1 MTENS
6 LKEPFDW
13 YGPDAATFG
22 DRVVGAREK
31 SGMTQAEL
39 SRRLGIKLTTL
50 QGWEEDRSEPRANK
64 LQMLTGMLNVSLSWL
79 LSGEGIGPEEPSVVP
94 MSGNTQ
100 AVLIEMRA
108 IKTDMI
114 RTAERLSRLEKQLRL
129 NLNE

>member
-6 LKEPFDW
+6 LEEPFDW

-50 QGWEEDRSEPRANK
+50 QSWEEDRSEPRANK

-79 LSGEGIGPEEPSVVP
+79 LSGEGIGPEEPSTVP
-94 MSGNTQ
+94 LSDDTQ
-100 AVLIEMRA
+100 AILIEMRA
-108 IKTDMI
+108 IKTDMT
-114 RTAERLSRLEKQLRL
+114 RTADRLSRLEKRLRL
-129 NLNE
+129 NLK

>member
-6 LKEPFDW
+6 LEEPFDW

-31 SGMTQAEL
+31 SGMTQVEL

-50 QGWEEDRSEPRANK
+50 RGWEEDRSEPRANK

-79 LSGEGIGPEEPSVVP
+79 LSGEGIGPEEPSTVP
-94 MSGNTQ
+94 LSDDTQ
-100 AVLIEMRA
+100 AILIEMRA
-108 IKTDMI
+108 IKTDMT
-114 RTAERLSRLEKQLRL
+114 RTADRLGRLEKRLRL
-129 NLNE
+129 NLK

>member
-6 LKEPFDW
+6 LTEPFDW

-22 DRVVGAREK
+22 ARVVGAREK

-79 LSGEGIGPEEPSVVP
+79 LSGEGIGPEEPSTVP
-94 MSGNTQ
+94 LSDDTQ
-100 AVLIEMRA
+100 TILIEMRA
-108 IKTDMI
+108 IKNDMT
-114 RTAERLSRLEKQLRL
+114 RTADRLSRLEKRLRL
-129 NLNE
+129 NLK

>member
-1 MTENS
+1 MTENT
-6 LKEPFDW
+6 LEAPIDW
-13 YGPDAATFG
+13 YGPDSATFG

-79 LSGEGIGPEEPSVVP
+79 LSGEGIGPEEPSAVP
-94 MSGNTQ
+94 MSGDTQ
-100 AVLIEMRA
+100 AILIEMRA

-129 NLNE
+129 NLK

>member
-6 LKEPFDW
+6 LEEPFDW

-79 LSGEGIGPEEPSVVP
+79 LSGEGIGPEEPSTVP
-94 MSGNTQ
+94 LSDDIQ
-100 AVLIEMRA
+100 AILIEMRA
-108 IKTDMI
+108 IKTDMT
-114 RTAERLSRLEKQLRL
+114 RTADRLSRLEKRLRL
-129 NLNE
+129 NLK

>member
-1 MTENS
+1 MTENT
-6 LKEPFDW
+6 LEALIDW
-13 YGPDAATFG
+13 YGPDSATFG

-39 SRRLGIKLTTL
+39 SRRLGIRLTTL

-79 LSGEGIGPEEPSVVP
+79 LSGEGIGPEEHSAVL
-94 MSGNTQ
+94 MSGGTQ
-100 AVLIEMRA
+100 AILIEMRA

-129 NLNE
+129 NLK

>member
-64 LQMLTGMLNVSLSWL
+64 LQMLTGMLNISLSWL
-79 LSGEGIGPEEPSVVP
+79 LSGEGIGPEEPSTVP
-94 MSGNTQ
+94 LSDDTQ
-100 AVLIEMRA
+100 AILIEMRA
-108 IKTDMI
+108 IKTDMT
-114 RTAERLSRLEKQLRL
+114 RTADRLSRLEKRLRL
-129 NLNE
+129 NLK

>member
-6 LKEPFDW
+6 LEEPFDW

-31 SGMTQAEL
+31 SGMTQVDL

-50 QGWEEDRSEPRANK
+50 RGWEEDRSEPRANK

-79 LSGEGIGPEEPSVVP
+79 LSGEGIGPDEPSTVP
-94 MSGNTQ
+94 LSDDTQ
-100 AVLIEMRA
+100 AILIEMRA
-108 IKTDMI
+108 IKTDMT
-114 RTAERLSRLEKQLRL
+114 RTADRLSRLEKRLRL
-129 NLNE
+129 NLK

>member
-79 LSGEGIGPEEPSVVP
+79 LSGEGIGPEQPSTVP
-94 MSGNTQ
+94 LSDDTQ
-100 AVLIEMRA
+100 AILIEMRA
-108 IKTDMI
+108 IKTDMT
-114 RTAERLSRLEKQLRL
+114 RTADRLSRLEKRLRL
-129 NLNE
+129 NLK

>member
-79 LSGEGIGPEEPSVVP
+79 LSGEGIGPEEPSTVP
-94 MSGNTQ
+94 LSDDTQ
-100 AVLIEMRA
+100 AILIEMRA
-108 IKTDMI
+108 IKTDMT
-114 RTAERLSRLEKQLRL
+114 RTAERLSRLEKRLRL
-129 NLNE
+129 NLK

>member
-79 LSGEGIGPEEPSVVP
+79 LSGEGIGPEEPNTVP
-94 MSGNTQ
+94 LSDDTQ
-100 AVLIEMRA
+100 AILIEMRA
-108 IKTDMI
+108 IKTDMT
-114 RTAERLSRLEKQLRL
+114 RTADRLSRLEKRLRL
-129 NLNE
+129 NLK

>member
-6 LKEPFDW
+6 LEEPFDW

-79 LSGEGIGPEEPSVVP
+79 LSGEGIGPEQPSTVP
-94 MSGNTQ
+94 LSDDTQ
-100 AVLIEMRA
+100 AILIEMRA
-108 IKTDMI
+108 IKTDMT
-114 RTAERLSRLEKQLRL
+114 RTADRLSRLEKRLRL
-129 NLNE
+129 NLK

>member
-1 MTENS
+1 MMENS
-6 LKEPFDW
+6 LEEPFDW

-79 LSGEGIGPEEPSVVP
+79 LSGEGIGPEEPSTVP
-94 MSGNTQ
+94 LSDDTQ
-100 AVLIEMRA
+100 AILIEMRA
-108 IKTDMI
+108 IKTDMT
-114 RTAERLSRLEKQLRL
+114 RTADRLSRLEKQLRL
-129 NLNE
+129 NLK

>member
-6 LKEPFDW
+6 LEEPFDW

-79 LSGEGIGPEEPSVVP
+79 LSGEGIGPEEPSTVP
-94 MSGNTQ
+94 LSDDTQ
-100 AVLIEMRA
+100 AILIEMRA
-108 IKTDMI
+108 IKTDMT
-114 RTAERLSRLEKQLRL
+114 RTADRLGRLEKRLRL
-129 NLNE
+129 NLK

>member
-6 LKEPFDW
+6 LEEPFDW

-31 SGMTQAEL
+31 SGMTQVEL

-50 QGWEEDRSEPRANK
+50 RGWEEDLSEPRANK

-79 LSGEGIGPEEPSVVP
+79 LSGEGIGPEEPSTVP
-94 MSGNTQ
+94 LSGDTQ
-100 AVLIEMRA
+100 AILIEIRA
-108 IKTDMI
+108 IKTDMT
-114 RTAERLSRLEKQLRL
+114 RTADRLSRLEKRLRL
-129 NLNE
+129 NLK

>member
-6 LKEPFDW
+6 LEEPFDW

-79 LSGEGIGPEEPSVVP
+79 LSGEGIGPDEPSTVP
-94 MSGNTQ
+94 LSDDTQ
-100 AVLIEMRA
+100 AILIEMRA
-108 IKTDMI
+108 IKTDMT
-114 RTAERLSRLEKQLRL
+114 RTADRLSRLEKRLRL
-129 NLNE
+129 NLK

>member
-6 LKEPFDW
+6 LEEPFDW

-31 SGMTQAEL
+31 SGMTQVEL

-50 QGWEEDRSEPRANK
+50 RGWEEDRSEPRANK

-79 LSGEGIGPEEPSVVP
+79 LSGEGIGPDEPSTVP
-94 MSGNTQ
+94 LSDDTQ
-100 AVLIEMRA
+100 AILIEMRA
-108 IKTDMI
+108 IKTDLT
-114 RTAERLSRLEKQLRL
+114 RTADRLSRLEKHLRL
-129 NLNE
+129 ALK

>member
-1 MTENS
+1 MTENT
-6 LKEPFDW
+6 LEALIDW
-13 YGPDAATFG
+13 YGPDSATFG

-39 SRRLGIKLTTL
+39 SRRLGIRLTTL

-94 MSGNTQ
+94 MSGNNQ

-129 NLNE
+129 NLK

>member
-1 MTENS
+1 MTENT
-6 LKEPFDW
+6 LEAPIDW
-13 YGPDAATFG
+13 YGPDSATFG

-79 LSGEGIGPEEPSVVP
+79 LSVEGIGPEEPSAVL
-94 MSGNTQ
+94 MSGGTQ
-100 AVLIEMRA
+100 AILIEMRA

-129 NLNE
+129 NLK

>member
-1 MTENS
+1 MAENS
-6 LKEPFDW
+6 LEEPFDW

-79 LSGEGIGPEEPSVVP
+79 LSGEGIGPDEPSTVP
-94 MSGNTQ
+94 LSDDTQ
-100 AVLIEMRA
+100 AILIEMRA
-108 IKTDMI
+108 IKTDMT
-114 RTAERLSRLEKQLRL
+114 RTADRLSRLEKRLRL
-129 NLNE
+129 NLK

>member
-6 LKEPFDW
+6 LEEPFDW

-39 SRRLGIKLTTL
+39 SRRLGIKLITL

-79 LSGEGIGPEEPSVVP
+79 LSGEGIGPEEPSTVP
-94 MSGNTQ
+94 LSDDTQ
-100 AVLIEMRA
+100 AILIEMRA
-108 IKTDMI
+108 IKTDMT
-114 RTAERLSRLEKQLRL
+114 RTADRLSRLEKRLRL
-129 NLNE
+129 NLK

>member
-1 MTENS
+1 MAENS
-6 LKEPFDW
+6 LEEPFDW

-79 LSGEGIGPEEPSVVP
+79 LSGEGIGPEEPSTVP
-94 MSGNTQ
+94 LSDDTQ
-100 AVLIEMRA
+100 AILIEMRA
-108 IKTDMI
+108 IKTDMT
-114 RTAERLSRLEKQLRL
+114 RTADRLSRLEKRLRL
-129 NLNE
+129 NLK